1 MQPIL
6 EEESHPSAT
15 CERHP
20 TTNIGDNENHAIF
33 LELKGST
40 LRVLGVPEPVVRI
53 SRPCRLD
60 SEAARLTPVHMDPGH
75 RWYHP
80 FNMAR
85 S

>member
-6 EEESHPSAT
+6 EEESHTISDVRETSNDQHRRQREP
-15 CERHP
+15 R
-20 TTNIGDNENHAIF
+20 DL

-80 FNMAR
+80 FNTAR